1 MAKGGQ
7 KLMEMSKRKAPD
19 ADMNVSPPPSSPVI
33 PESPYYYDPE
43 EAALAETLE
52 EFEVGYVSP
61 QEKAAIAERERMNAA
76 AQPSMNAGQ
85 LLENIRNFEMPPPDP
100 REEKINTLNDKMDVL
115 MDTFRQ
121 TLEAQKA
128 RQDADEMAR
137 QDAAERMGPIDV
149 GYDPKS
155 GRSQSYPENYGI
167 EAPPP
172 PPPSAQPKAPAPQP
186 VAPTPAAP
194 VVTYSYE
201 LSPDEILRVG
211 KNVPNDKLLVAPR
224 YNTYDEMNT
233 QFTQAYQGGYPLP
246 PVAYVG
252 DREIRVA
259 EMEQLKRF
267 VMSPEDIEAY
277 NLGIVNEVAKQAL
290 NQIEGN

>member
-7 KLMEMSKRKAPD
+7 KLMEMAKRKAPD

-100 REEKINTLNDKMDVL
+100 REEKINTINDKMDVL

-137 QDAAERMGPIDV
+137 QDAAESRGPIDV
-149 GYDPKS
+149 GYDPKA
-155 GRSQSYPENYGI
+155 GRSQNYPADYGNI
-167 EAPPP
+167 QAPPP
-172 PPPSAQPKAPAPQP
+172 PPAPAPEQP
-186 VAPTPAAP
+186 PAPAP
-194 VVTYSYE
+194 EPVPVRSVDLYSYE
-201 LSPDEILRVG
+201 LSPVEIVKLG
-211 KNVPNDKLLVAPR
+211 TNVPNDKILSAPV
-224 YNTYDEMNT
+224 YDSFEEMNAD
-233 QFTQAYQGGYPLP
+233 FNDALNQGFPLP
-246 PVAYVG
+246 PVVFAAG
-252 DREIRVA
+252 REVVVA

-267 VMSPEDIEAY
+267 VMSADDIKMY
-277 NLGIVNEVAKQAL
+277 NLMIVDETAKEYQQL
-290 NQIEGN
+290 EE

>member
-1 MAKGGQ
+1 
-7 KLMEMSKRKAPD
+7 
-19 ADMNVSPPPSSPVI
+19 
-33 PESPYYYDPE
+33 
-43 EAALAETLE
+43 
-52 EFEVGYVSP
+52 
-61 QEKAAIAERERMNAA
+61 
-76 AQPSMNAGQ
+76 
-85 LLENIRNFEMPPPDP
+85 
-100 REEKINTLNDKMDVL
+100 
-115 MDTFRQ
+115 
-121 TLEAQKA
+121 
-128 RQDADEMAR
+128 
-137 QDAAERMGPIDV
+137 MGPIDV

-155 GRSQSYPENYGI
+155 GRSQGYPENYGI